1 MDGWVVLKFFW
12 AALASATA
20 LAVLV
25 WSVRAR
31 GLLSWRK
38 RLTAEL
44 AAIEKATRH
53 TKGPQS
59 CGMQIVAA
67 RCRSIL
73 QDISPEVADLR
84 NLPPFIQSI
93 AACYHPAA
101 DRPELQA
108 TVGAFLKSF
117 SASLDRLDHILNR
130 PGFKKIRALN
140 IRQIR
145 ATRQWYTRLAKAP
158 LFRWWLRHRTTI
170 RQMAAFRF
178 FIYADPF
185 MLLAYASNRLTIL
198 VLLKYLLVD
207 LYLFSGKVAVEA
219 FEQTPTSVEADE
231 TSEVEL
237 QATLEELNA
246 AGDNIQ
252 EDDFS
257 SDPQILAIRRQLV
270 GFTALLSATPTP
282 KIWWTAIIR
291 AAEVIARK
299 YFPDAPKPIEE
310 ATLGPLLDRSRFWI
324 ETLSRGEQYLIT
336 RQIYRLRL
344 ETVFRAKDIPTL
356 IPGAVKS
363 IIGRGY
369 FAYGWLKWPLRVY
382 RWAKRRTPWSI
393 AVAIGWQAAKKASLA
408 YLYGRAFD
416 HACRGL
422 ESVYRDSRRIR

>member
-1 MDGWVVLKFFW
+1 MDGWVVLKIFW
-12 AALASATA
+12 ATLASAIA
-20 LAVLV
+20 LALVV

-31 GLLSWRK
+31 GLFSWRK

-44 AAIEKATRH
+44 AAMEQASRD

-67 RCRSIL
+67 RCRTIL
-73 QDISPEVADLR
+73 QDISPEVADVR
-84 NLPPFIQSI
+84 ALPVYIQSI

-117 SASLDRLDHILNR
+117 SASLDRLDHILKR
-130 PGFKKIRALN
+130 PGFKRIRKLN

-145 ATRQWYTRLAKAP
+145 ATREWYRRLTKSP
-158 LFRWWLRHRTTI
+158 LFRWWLRHRTPI
-170 RQMAAFRF
+170 RQIAAFRF

-207 LYLFSGKVAVEA
+207 LYLFLGKVAVEA
-219 FEQTPTSVEADE
+219 FERTPTEVEADE
-231 TSEVEL
+231 TSEAEL
-237 QATLEELNA
+237 RATLEELSS

-252 EDDFS
+252 ENDFS
-257 SDPQILAIRRQLV
+257 SDPQIIAIRRQLV
-270 GFTALLSATPTP
+270 GFTAILSATPTP
-282 KIWWTAIIR
+282 KLWWTAIIG
-291 AAEVIARK
+291 AADVIARK
-299 YFPDAPKPIEE
+299 HFPDAPKPIEE
-310 ATLGPLLDRSRFWI
+310 AVLGPLLDKGRFWI
-324 ETLSRGEQYLIT
+324 ETLGRGEQYVIT

-344 ETVFRAKDIPTL
+344 ETVFRAKDIPAL

-369 FAYGWLKWPLRVY
+369 FAYGWFKWPLRVY
-382 RWAKRRTPWSI
+382 RWAKRRSPWSV

-422 ESVYRDSRRIR
+422 ESVYRDSLRMR